1 MLMLDEWLVDENVL
15 FYFQGAIVISFVF
28 ILRVVPIRLNF
39 MTFSYTSIILV
50 LIRNVN
56 VLR

>member
-15 FYFQGAIVISFVF
+15 FYFQGAIAISFVF

-39 MTFSYTSIILV
+39 MTFSYTFIILV

-56 VLR
+56 VL